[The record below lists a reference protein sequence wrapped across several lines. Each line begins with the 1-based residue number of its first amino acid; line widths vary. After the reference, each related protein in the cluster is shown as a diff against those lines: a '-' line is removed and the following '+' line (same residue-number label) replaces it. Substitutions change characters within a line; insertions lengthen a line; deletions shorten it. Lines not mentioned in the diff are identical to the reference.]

1 MWNYVKHEG
10 HNWGLLQMDDRWIQ
24 GVDTIPEEK
33 EWGMA
38 RPVHAA
44 FVQDFII
51 ASRHKKFQGFH
62 DQRKLRVLVLVSHYG
77 WTVFSTNTVLPLPS
91 AYLTLLLGSLQNAFF
106 NGALT
111 DESVDSNLLCLP
123 QAVGPV
129 HGLLVHSGVPI
140 AIIKNHL
147 CRQDKNTAKTE
158 ALSGQHQEF
167 WQQSSHSSISTVWYQ
182 VFFYDIKMNRYL
194 LIKPS
199 HSSSALGKRL
209 WVFFRVFI

>member
-1 MWNYVKHEG
+1 
-10 HNWGLLQMDDRWIQ
+10 
-24 GVDTIPEEK
+24 
-33 EWGMA
+33 MA

-51 ASRHKKFQGFH
+51 ASRHQKFQGFH
-62 DQRKLRVLVLVSHYG
+62 DQQKLRVLVLVSHCG
-77 WTVFSTNTVLPLPS
+77 WTVFSTSTVLPLPS

-167 WQQSSHSSISTVWYQ
+167 WQQSSHSSFNSLIPGFFLWHKDEQISTHKTKPFLHVLWAKDSE
-182 VFFYDIKMNRYL
+182 FFFK
-194 LIKPS
+194 
-199 HSSSALGKRL
+199 
-209 WVFFRVFI
+209 VFI